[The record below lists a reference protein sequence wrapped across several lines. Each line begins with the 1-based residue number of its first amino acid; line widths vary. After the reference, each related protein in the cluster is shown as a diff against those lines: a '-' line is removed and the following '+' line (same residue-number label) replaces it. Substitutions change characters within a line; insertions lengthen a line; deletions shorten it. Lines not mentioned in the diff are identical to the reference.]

1 MYLWKCCTQYAST
14 FGNSAVTT
22 GLEKVSFYS
31 YPKEGQSERMFKL
44 PHSSVQSLSH
54 IQLCNP
60 MDCSTPGFPVHHQIW
75 SLLNLM
81 SIESVIPYNHL
92 ILCNPLLL
100 PPSVFSS
107 IRAFSNES
115 VLCIIWPKIW
125 SFSFSISPYNEYSG
139 LISSRIN
146 WLDILAI

>member
-44 PHSSVQSLSH
+44 PYSSVQSLSH
-54 IQLCNP
+54 SQLCNP
-60 MDCSTPGFPVHHQIW
+60 MDCSTPGFPVHQQIW

-92 ILCNPLLL
+92 ILCNPLFL
-100 PPSVFSS
+100 PTSVFSS

-139 LISSRIN
+139 MISSRIN